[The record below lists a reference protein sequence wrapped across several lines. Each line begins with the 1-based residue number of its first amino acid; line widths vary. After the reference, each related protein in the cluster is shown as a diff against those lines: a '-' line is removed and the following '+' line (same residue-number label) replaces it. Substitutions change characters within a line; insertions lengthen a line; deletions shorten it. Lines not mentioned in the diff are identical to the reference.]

1 MAHGLNEH
9 GHTEGRPPRL
19 GHGARALGSGSVT
32 DDAIRAKVH
41 DNATLKAAFERI
53 NGLDRALYDAGVARS
68 PAFIF
73 SSRGPFDARAVAQVI
88 FCAEFRRARTEN
100 KARSCLPALAR
111 AEPAACDGVTDAD
124 LRALAVTYPPF

>member
-53 NGLDRALYDAGVARS
+53 NGLDRALYDAGRAVWCAEW
-68 PAFIF
+68 
-73 SSRGPFDARAVAQVI
+73 ARAARNGATCVAGDPPDAL
-88 FCAEFRRARTEN
+88 CAGA
-100 KARSCLPALAR
+100 PDLA
-111 AEPAACDGVTDAD
+111 AVDAA
-124 LRALAVTYPPF
+124 YPPFS